1 MRIALLWAVSLLAM
15 TGCATK
21 PLTCIPTTK
30 LTMPYN
36 FEPSEA
42 VNTVEWD
49 KAMLG
54 YGDILYKHDVRQ
66 IFFVHGTF
74 MGNDPFGIDKLV
86 EITGLHKPAK
96 SITDSI
102 MEDMANYS
110 TNYVETFCNA
120 VSNRL
125 CSENDRFTWRSG
137 NTHEDRLDGAIKLAD
152 ELANSIHVGKVK
164 TDQTIL
170 LLRHSHAGQLFALL
184 SHFLEGGE
192 MANKL
197 YKFINTHYGPEREVQ
212 LKNDI
217 DSIKSV
223 NLDFVT
229 FGTPVRYSWG
239 KYKRFR
245 LLPIINHR
253 SNSRIDG
260 LLSIRDG
267 DYVQQWGMDG
277 SDVFTI
283 QLPPIEN
290 ELSQILKS
298 RGDLLAFPES
308 LKIESRSVPKYA
320 DCSVVHEDVLVDY
333 KDNLGFPNI
342 IESSAWVFG
351 HGVYTTKEKMLLNTG
366 LIVQNWYSP

>member
-1 MRIALLWAVSLLAM
+1 MRIALLWVASLLAI

-30 LTMPYN
+30 LTTPYN
-36 FEPSEA
+36 IEPSAA
-42 VNTVEWD
+42 VHTVEWD

-54 YGDILYKHDVRQ
+54 YGDTLYKHNVRL

-86 EITGLHKPAK
+86 ELTGLHKPTKA
-96 SITDSI
+96 ITDII
-102 MEDMANYS
+102 MDDMANYS
-110 TNYVETFCNA
+110 KNYVKTFCNA
-120 VSNRL
+120 VSNSL
-125 CSENDRFTWRSG
+125 CSEHERFTWRSG

-152 ELANSIHVGKVK
+152 ELANSINVGKVK
-164 TDQTIL
+164 TNQTIL
-170 LLRHSHAGQLFALL
+170 LLGHSHAGQLFALL

-197 YKFINTHYGPEREVQ
+197 YKFVNIHYGTEREVQ
-212 LKNDI
+212 LKSDI

-229 FGTPVRYSWG
+229 YGTPVRYSWG

-267 DYVQQWGMDG
+267 DYVQQWGVDG
-277 SDVFTI
+277 SDIFTI

-290 ELSQILKS
+290 ELSQILNS

-342 IESSAWVFG
+342 IESSAWIFG
-351 HGVYTTKEKMLLNTG
+351 HGVYTTKEKMLFNTG
-366 LIVQNWYSP
+366 MIVQNWYSP